1 MPEKLHSVRYV
12 ADVLDLHPK
21 TLYRKLR
28 GNEIDLDFIR
38 PTGSRHIAIRQADLE
53 EFLAKHCVKR
63 DGSGKAA

>member
-38 PTGSRHIAIRQADLE
+38 PTDVIISPGVIIR
-53 EFLAKHCVKR
+53 FT
-63 DGSGKAA
+63 G